1 MAPFGTESLP
11 GDLTHRIT
19 RAAVMRKA
27 KADEFRA
34 RAAECD
40 EKADQAKD
48 VEAKRMFR
56 EAAANWRSMAAQAE
70 RHEW

>member
-1 MAPFGTESLP
+1 M
-11 GDLTHRIT
+11 GD
-19 RAAVMRKA
+19 AVSKA

-48 VEAKRMFR
+48 TEAKRMLR
-56 EAAANWRSMAAQAE
+56 EAAENWRSMAAQAE